1 MEWMDVPRISPNHAY
16 FLISFSVDPWSI
28 GVGIS
33 NFDPSE
39 IGIGA
44 TALHVAAV
52 RGHEE

>member
-1 MEWMDVPRISPNHAY
+1 MEWMDVPRISPNL
-16 FLISFSVDPWSI
+16 LISFSVDPWSI

-33 NFDPSE
+33 NFDPAE